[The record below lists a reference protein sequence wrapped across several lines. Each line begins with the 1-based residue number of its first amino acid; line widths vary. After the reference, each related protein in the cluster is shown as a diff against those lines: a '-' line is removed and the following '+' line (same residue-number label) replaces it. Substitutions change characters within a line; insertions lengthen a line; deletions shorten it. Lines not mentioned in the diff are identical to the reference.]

1 VRGEE
6 GRWDVD
12 RLDVEI
18 ELIGNRPGG
27 FMPRFS
33 PIVQATR
40 RAIEAV
46 VKSPRIAFSGMSSDA
61 NVAMSLGVP
70 AVTIGGG
77 GKGGNWHSLNEW
89 YENKDAYLG
98 PQHALLLLLTLAGLE
113 GVSEPLLTARQTP

>member
-1 VRGEE
+1 MRGEE

-12 RLDVEI
+12 RLIRD
-18 ELIGNRPGG
+18 RAYRQSAGG
-27 FMPRFS
+27 IYAAFFSDSASDAPCHRGRGQVAQDRFL
-33 PIVQATR
+33 
-40 RAIEAV
+40 
-46 VKSPRIAFSGMSSDA
+46 GMSSDA

-98 PQHALLLLLTLAGLE
+98 PQHALLLLLVLAGLE
-113 GVSEPLLTARQTP
+113 GVSDPMLTARQTP